1 MKPYYMD
8 ALKKGAVVKSQKFDT
23 EKGTYGISLIRYK
36 NEIYF
41 FKDLNG
47 TIVECSNL
55 NRFKVEGDTIGS

>member
-1 MKPYYMD
+1 MKPCYER
-8 ALKKGAVVKSQKFDT
+8 ALKNGAVVKTQKFDT

-55 NRFKVEGDTIGS
+55 NRFKVEEK